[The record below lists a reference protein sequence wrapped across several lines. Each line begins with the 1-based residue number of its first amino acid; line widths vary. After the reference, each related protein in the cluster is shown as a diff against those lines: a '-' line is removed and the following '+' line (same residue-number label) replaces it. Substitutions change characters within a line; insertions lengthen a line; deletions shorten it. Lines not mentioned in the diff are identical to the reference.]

1 MKENQSTE
9 SPKIILAVTGASG
22 AGYARLLADKLL
34 ELSPAGS
41 TLDMVFSETGQAIWR
56 QETDNAPI
64 LPGVRVWDN
73 HNFSAPF
80 ASGSSRYQTLIIC
93 PCSMGTVGRIASGTA
108 ESLIT
113 RAADVMLKERRRVIL
128 VPRET
133 PFSLIHLR
141 NLEQL
146 TLAGAIVVPASPSF
160 YNHPATLTE
169 ALMTVVDRV
178 LDLSG
183 FPRPY
188 PRWGTNTD
196 TKQTPL

>member
-1 MKENQSTE
+1 MREEQTPE
-9 SPKIILAVTGASG
+9 IPKIILAVTGASG
-22 AGYARLLADKLL
+22 AMYARLLAEKLL
-34 ELSPAGS
+34 EVTPAGT
-41 TLDMVFSETGQAIWR
+41 TLDMLFSETGRAIWQ
-56 QETDNAPI
+56 QETNNAPI
-64 LPGVRVWDN
+64 PSGARVWAN
-73 HNFSAPF
+73 HDFSAPF

-108 ESLIT
+108 ETLIT
-113 RAADVMLKERRRVIL
+113 RAADVMLKERRRVIV

-160 YNHPATLTE
+160 YSRPANLTE

-188 PRWGTNTD
+188 GRWGSD
-196 TKQTPL
+196 AI